1 MGGQFPGGPGMGG
14 ISGSAMNAVG
24 GGGVGGRTSAGGG
37 GGQAV
42 APAGGDAG
50 ATRYNIM
57 PAGGQKE
64 IDVWLGLFVMPFSI
78 LCEANMS
85 KLMAFVCQGVGL
97 TRGGGAGVRGQWWR
111 WRRAGRSTGGW

>member
-64 IDVWLGLFVMPFSI
+64 IDVWLGLFVMPFF
-78 LCEANMS
+78 N
-85 KLMAFVCQGVGL
+85 LM
-97 TRGGGAGVRGQWWR
+97 
-111 WRRAGRSTGGW
+111 

>member
-14 ISGSAMNAVG
+14 INGSAMNAVG
-24 GGGVGGRTSAGGG
+24 GGGAGNRTSAGGG

-57 PAGGQKE
+57 PAGTSVGKQ
-64 IDVWLGLFVMPFSI
+64 
-78 LCEANMS
+78 
-85 KLMAFVCQGVGL
+85 VCPRMRGIGTSAHVCL
-97 TRGGGAGVRGQWWR
+97 VSAVTRSRGECRPGADI
-111 WRRAGRSTGGW
+111 